1 MKSKIITKIT
11 EYDNENEIVNEYE
24 KKNENVY
31 ENKVNPLLTF
41 SKRMNGKVQEYI
53 GISVY
58 IELILLWNNKVHGT
72 RQKAMLFM
80 TGVVLINLIK
90 EKLKIHTE
98 DEIIDLID
106 LSINRQWKNIIWS
119 KLEGENEGMKAFYDS
134 FALWYNPPLVSINF
148 VWENGNGGG

>member
-1 MKSKIITKIT
+1 
-11 EYDNENEIVNEYE
+11 
-24 KKNENVY
+24 
-31 ENKVNPLLTF
+31 
-41 SKRMNGKVQEYI
+41 
-53 GISVY
+53 
-58 IELILLWNNKVHGT
+58 
-72 RQKAMLFM
+72 MLFM

-134 FALWYNPPLVSINF
+134 FAL
-148 VWENGNGGG
+148 

>member
-1 MKSKIITKIT
+1 MQEPLKSKIITKIT

-24 KKNENVY
+24 NEKENEYVY

-41 SKRMNGKVQEYI
+41 SKRMNGKVQDWINYKGNSFNPI
-53 GISVY
+53 TTV
-58 IELILLWNNKVHGT
+58 N
-72 RQKAMLFM
+72 F
-80 TGVVLINLIK
+80 INLIK
-90 EKLKIHTE
+90 DKLKIHTE

-134 FALWYNPPLVSINF
+134 FAL
-148 VWENGNGGG
+148 